1 MPDQLGWAHWRL
13 YEGINYRLRTAA
25 GGRLAD
31 KCRPVSIIILLT
43 ENCNAKCVHCDIWKN
58 RYKEDTTKEHWQ
70 AALTDLRRWLGRV
83 HVAISGGE
91 ALIKPFAVDLVKHA
105 HDLGLFLEIL
115 THGYWED
122 QSKIER
128 LALARPWKVTMSLDG
143 MGETHTKVRG
153 RPNFWERSMRS
164 LETLKRM
171 RKEHDLG
178 YIIRLKNVIMDH
190 NLHDTVELARFA
202 QQDGVEIFFQAIEQN
217 YNTPEDSQW
226 FLHSENWPKDTAKAI
241 ANVRQ
246 LVEMKRSGK
255 SHIAN
260 SLEQLEAMIPY
271 FENPDSMRVAVQ
283 THSAHERQRSCNAL
297 TTLQFQSNGD
307 VTVCTGV
314 PPVGNIREK
323 SVREIWENRP
333 HFWQQG
339 CCLQRRCSEAELLA
353 IEPAASLTASGSWNR
368 Q

>member
-1 MPDQLGWAHWRL
+1 MPDQLGWAQWRL

-58 RYKEDTTKEHWQ
+58 RYKEDTTKEHWMTV
-70 AALTDLRRWLGRV
+70 LTDLRQWLGKV
-83 HVAISGGE
+83 HVTISGGE
-91 ALIKPFAVDLVKHA
+91 ALIKPFTMDLVRHA
-105 HDLGLFLEIL
+105 HDLDLFLEIL

-143 MGETHTKVRG
+143 MGDTHTKVRG

-164 LETLKRM
+164 FETLKRM
-171 RKEHDLG
+171 RKENNLDFR
-178 YIIRLKNVIMDH
+178 IRLKNVIMSH
-190 NLHDTVELARFA
+190 NLTDTVELARFA
-202 QQDGVEIFFQAIEQN
+202 AQDGVEIFYQAIEQN
-217 YNTPEDSQW
+217 YNTPDDSQW
-226 FLHSENWPKDTAKAI
+226 FLHSENWPKDTDKAI
-241 ANVRQ
+241 SNVRE
-246 LVEMKRSGK
+246 LIEMKRSGR

-260 SLEQLEAMIPY
+260 SIEQLEAMIPY
-271 FENPDSMRVAVQ
+271 FQNPDASRIAIQ
-283 THSAHERQRSCNAL
+283 GHSAHERQQSCSAL

-314 PPVGNIREK
+314 PPVGNIRETPI
-323 SVREIWENRP
+323 REIWANRP
-333 HFWQQG
+333 HFWKQG
-339 CCLQRRCSEAELLA
+339 CCLERRCSDAELLR
-353 IEPAASLTASGSWNR
+353 IETAPSLTASGAWNR
-368 Q
+368 R

>member
-1 MPDQLGWAHWRL
+1 
-13 YEGINYRLRTAA
+13 
-25 GGRLAD
+25 
-31 KCRPVSIIILLT
+31 
-43 ENCNAKCVHCDIWKN
+43 
-58 RYKEDTTKEHWQ
+58 
-70 AALTDLRRWLGRV
+70 
-83 HVAISGGE
+83 
-91 ALIKPFAVDLVKHA
+91 
-105 HDLGLFLEIL
+105 
-115 THGYWED
+115 
-122 QSKIER
+122 
-128 LALARPWKVTMSLDG
+128 MSLDG